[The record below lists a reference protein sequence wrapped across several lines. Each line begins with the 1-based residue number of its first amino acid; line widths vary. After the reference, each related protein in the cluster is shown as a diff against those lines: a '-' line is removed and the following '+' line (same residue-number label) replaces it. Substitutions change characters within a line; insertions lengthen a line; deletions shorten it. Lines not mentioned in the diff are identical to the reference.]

1 MKFGLQM
8 YTVRDACETEKD
20 FLHTL
25 RAVKEQGYDG
35 VELAGYHD
43 VPAKELKA
51 VLEELGLTVLA
62 SHESV
67 ERLEHELEEVLEYN
81 HAIGNQNIVCAYSP
95 ASSTEELEKLHNVLM
110 NAEKSAQKYGMH
122 ILYHNHSHEFNLVDG
137 KRPIDCIK
145 EYCMLELDTYWV
157 FNSKVDVCDYIKANA
172 SRIGLIHLKDG
183 GLDSNPCAIGEG
195 KNDIHGIINTAKEAG
210 FEWLIVENDNPTP
223 DGLSDTARSIHHLK
237 TKYNAF

>member
-1 MKFGLQM
+1 
-8 YTVRDACETEKD
+8 
-20 FLHTL
+20 
-25 RAVKEQGYDG
+25 
-35 VELAGYHD
+35 
-43 VPAKELKA
+43 
-51 VLEELGLTVLA
+51 
-62 SHESV
+62 
-67 ERLEHELEEVLEYN
+67 
-81 HAIGNQNIVCAYSP
+81 
-95 ASSTEELEKLHNVLM
+95 
-110 NAEKSAQKYGMH
+110 
-122 ILYHNHSHEFNLVDG
+122 
-137 KRPIDCIK
+137 
-145 EYCMLELDTYWV
+145 MLELDTYWV